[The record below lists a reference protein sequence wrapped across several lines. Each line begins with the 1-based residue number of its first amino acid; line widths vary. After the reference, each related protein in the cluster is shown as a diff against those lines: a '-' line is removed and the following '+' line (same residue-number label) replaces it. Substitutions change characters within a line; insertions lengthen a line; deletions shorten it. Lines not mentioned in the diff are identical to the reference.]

1 MNTSSNNFPEN
12 PEIEREAANW
22 ALRMD
27 RGLTADE
34 QDAYTDWLAK
44 DSRHKEAMALYQWGW
59 DEFDR
64 LTGLQTT
71 HHAKV
76 DPDLLAPGNPYAQ
89 KSPLIKG
96 LFAAIPLAASIAIM
110 ALLLLQDGSRKDTPF
125 TTKPAIELIARIE
138 QRTLEDGSSIE
149 LNRGSIVETEY
160 TATERRVRLLNG
172 EANFVVT
179 KDPDRP
185 FIVDVAGVGVQAV
198 GTQFNVRLTDERVD
212 VIVSEGIV
220 KVTALELNAGIPSVV
235 EEPLL
240 KVGQRATVL
249 LGADPR
255 LDVIELSPSEMDRE
269 LGWQPKLLDFD
280 DAPMSEIVAEFN
292 KRNEVQLVLGDDS
305 LDELHLSN
313 YFWSDNVEGFVR
325 LMESSFE
332 MRAEWRGSSEIVLR
346 DAKNRDG

>member
-110 ALLLLQDGSRKDTPF
+110 ALLFWQDGSRKDTPF

-149 LNRGSIVETEY
+149 V
-160 TATERRVRLLNG
+160 
-172 EANFVVT
+172 
-179 KDPDRP
+179 
-185 FIVDVAGVGVQAV
+185 
-198 GTQFNVRLTDERVD
+198 
-212 VIVSEGIV
+212 
-220 KVTALELNAGIPSVV
+220 
-235 EEPLL
+235 
-240 KVGQRATVL
+240 
-249 LGADPR
+249 
-255 LDVIELSPSEMDRE
+255 
-269 LGWQPKLLDFD
+269 
-280 DAPMSEIVAEFN
+280 
-292 KRNEVQLVLGDDS
+292 
-305 LDELHLSN
+305 
-313 YFWSDNVEGFVR
+313 
-325 LMESSFE
+325 
-332 MRAEWRGSSEIVLR
+332 
-346 DAKNRDG
+346 